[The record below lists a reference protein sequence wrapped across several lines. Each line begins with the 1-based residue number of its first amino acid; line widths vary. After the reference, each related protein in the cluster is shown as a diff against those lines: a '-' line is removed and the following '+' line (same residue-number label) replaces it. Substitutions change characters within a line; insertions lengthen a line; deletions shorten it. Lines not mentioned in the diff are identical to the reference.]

1 MRIQRFLLIIFL
13 PPLLLFFTAVGGVVW
28 LAASESGLT
37 TVCGLLVS
45 TSGGRLAISDLR
57 GRLIGPLSIGELRW
71 RSEDFSITA
80 RGVEL
85 GWTPAALARTRL
97 EISDLRVAT
106 LSVEISDSTELSEL
120 SEPSELSELSEPS
133 EPSKSSE
140 PSESSE
146 SSQSSTLP
154 DDLTLPLAVAVQRIT
169 IRSLYWNGE
178 APVTGLTA
186 RLASDGRWHIV
197 EELSL
202 HAGEVS
208 VTGGAL
214 LDGRAPFALEA
225 RAEVH
230 AKVHAKVRGLLAE
243 RPLAMSIDA
252 GGTLARMALGARA
265 LQGVEGEAHA
275 TLTPFAALPF
285 SEAEAHLRN
294 IDPSAWLADAPHAKL
309 DIVAHLSAGEKDS
322 SIPAGTLFVTNHTPG
337 PLDSQNLPLASA
349 SVRALPD
356 GDALRLEEIVLSL
369 PGGGRLRGDGRWAD
383 AMLTLNLDAR
393 RFDAAHL
400 VSRLFPTHFDG
411 PLTLSLGAERQS
423 ARLEWRD
430 EPIRLTADVE
440 HARGT
445 LTIKSLELAAGEA
458 HLAASGQLETGNGNA
473 FAARGTLRHFDPSL
487 FVKMPAALINADIEA
502 QGRLDPQPVVE
513 GRFSLKD
520 ARYAGL
526 PLGGQGRVSLAWPRV
541 YDADITLFSGTN
553 RLAVTGGFGRPE
565 DSLSVKIDAPR
576 LAPFGIEGA
585 LRGRIDLAGTVQ
597 HPSLTLDLAAPRLG
611 MPELGTLSGLTLQAS
626 LAGEHDSPLD
636 VKLTMERFT
645 RPGKAESAHA
655 VKVRVSGH
663 NRAHRLE
670 ADGEV
675 VASGTASGTTPGQAR
690 QLRLAAEGGFLD
702 DWRWLG
708 QLRELRFTE
717 GGSPPRLNLRRP
729 APLEISTSAWSVGPL
744 ALSGTAPDWTAE
756 LHANADASRFQADA
770 TASGMQFGQIEG
782 RLETSMRGPWQ
793 IATDRLWQGRLR
805 LDVAELSWLGELLG
819 EGWRTGGKLSGVLD
833 IAGTPEQARLSGRL
847 DGSGLAVSL
856 PEQGLRLTNGELAAE
871 FDGGLMRIVRL
882 GFSSALTE
890 PPRALRLA
898 LGEAVGRFAT
908 PGRLDV
914 SGELRIDGSTITK
927 NATENAF
934 LNVRLDRFGA
944 WQLSDQWVALSGAG
958 QISWQAGIPGI
969 SGNVGIDAGYWQLAP
984 TGMPRLSD
992 DVLVKRPETP
1002 EQRGIRPNLDL
1013 DLKADLGRRFL
1024 FRGAGLQTWL
1034 AGDVRL
1040 NARGRDLPRASGTIR
1055 LRDGRFDAY
1064 GQQLDIERG
1073 FLTFQGLLD
1082 DPALDVRAIRKG
1094 LTVEAGVQVG
1104 GTARRPVVRLI
1115 SNPDLP
1121 DTDKLAWLLLGH
1133 GPESMGTGDAALLV
1147 SAAGELLGNDSGGVV
1162 QQLKTTFGIDEL
1174 GVRQGRISGSN
1185 GPMPSSRIA
1194 SGGANAAG
1202 NPDTPNTPD
1211 NDQILSVGKRLSA
1224 NTLLTYEQS
1233 LTKAESIVKLTVNLT
1248 RNIAVIGRA
1257 GSNNALDILYTLTFG
1272 PPPRRD
1278 SRTDTSERNI
1288 PAAK

>member
-1 MRIQRFLLIIFL
+1 MRIQRLLLIIFL
-13 PPLLLFFTAVGGVVW
+13 PLLLLFFTAVGGAVW

-45 TSGGRLAISDLR
+45 TSGGRLAISNLR

-85 GWTPAALARTRL
+85 GWTPAALVQTRL

-106 LSVEISDSTELSEL
+106 LSVEMSDSTK
-120 SEPSELSELSEPS
+120 PSG
-133 EPSKSSE
+133 
-140 PSESSE
+140 
-146 SSQSSTLP
+146 SSTLP
-154 DDLTLPLAVAVQRIT
+154 DDLILPLAVTVQRIT
-169 IRSLYWNGE
+169 IRSLHWNGE
-178 APVTGLTA
+178 APVTELAA

-202 HAGEVS
+202 RAGEVF

-225 RAEVH
+225 H
-230 AKVHAKVRGLLAE
+230 AKARTKVHGLLAE
-243 RPLAMSIDA
+243 HPLAMSLDV
-252 GGTLARMALGARA
+252 GGTLARMDLGARA
-265 LQGVEGEAHA
+265 LQGVEGEARA

-285 SEAEAHLRN
+285 SEVEANLHN

-309 DIVAHLSAGEKDS
+309 DIVAHLSADEKDS
-322 SIPAGTLFVTNHTPG
+322 SIPKGKLLVTNHTPG

-356 GDALRLEEIVLSL
+356 GDAVRLEDIVLSF
-369 PGGGRLRGDGRWAD
+369 PGGSSLRGDGRWAD
-383 AMLTLNLDAR
+383 ATLTLNLDAR
-393 RFDAAHL
+393 RFDAARL
-400 VSRLFPTHFDG
+400 ASNLFPTHFDG

-430 EPIRLTADVE
+430 EHIRLVADAE

-458 HLAASGQLETGNGNA
+458 RLSASGQLETDNRNA
-473 FAARGTLRHFDPSL
+473 FAAKGTLRHFDPSL

-520 ARYAGL
+520 TRYAGL
-526 PLGGQGRVSLAWPRV
+526 PLGGQGRVSLAWPKV
-541 YDADITLFSGTN
+541 YDVDISLFSGTN
-553 RLAVTGGFGRPE
+553 RLAATGSFGRPE
-565 DSLSVKIDAPR
+565 DRLSLQIDAPR
-576 LAPFGIEGA
+576 LAPLGIEGE
-585 LRGRIDLAGTVQ
+585 LRGRIDLAGTIQ

-626 LAGEHDSPLD
+626 LSGEHDSPLD

-655 VKVRVSGH
+655 VKVSVSGS

-670 ADGEV
+670 ADGAV
-675 VASGTASGTTPGQAR
+675 VVSGAAPGQAR
-690 QLRLAAEGGFLD
+690 QLHLAAEGGFLD

-708 QLRELRFTE
+708 QLRDLRFAE
-717 GGSPPRLNLRRP
+717 GDGPPRLTLRRP
-729 APLEISTSAWSVGPL
+729 APLEISPSAWSVGPL
-744 ALSGTAPDWTAE
+744 ALSGTSPDWTAE
-756 LHANADASRFQADA
+756 LRANADASRFQADA
-770 TASGMQFGQIEG
+770 AASGMQFGQIKG
-782 RLETSMRGPWQ
+782 HLETSMRGPWR

-805 LDVAELSWLGELLG
+805 LDVADLSWLGELLG
-819 EGWRTGGKLSGVLD
+819 EGWQAGGKLSGVLD
-833 IAGTPEQARLSGRL
+833 IAGTPEQPRLNGRL

-871 FDGGLMRIVRL
+871 FDGSLMRIIRL

-898 LGEAVGRFAT
+898 LGEAAERFAT

-914 SGELRIDGSTITK
+914 SGELRIDGSKIIK
-927 NATENAF
+927 NAAENAF
-934 LNVRLDRFGA
+934 LDVRLDRFGA
-944 WQLSDQWVALSGAG
+944 WQLSDQWVALSGTGRVA
-958 QISWQAGIPGI
+958 WRTGILGI

-984 TGMPRLSD
+984 TSMPRLSD

-1002 EQRGIRPNLDL
+1002 EQSGTRPNLDL

-1034 AGDVRL
+1034 AGNVRL

-1082 DPALDVRAIRKG
+1082 DPALDVRAMRKG

-1104 GTARRPVVRLI
+1104 GTARRPVVRLV

-1133 GPESMGTGDAALLV
+1133 GPESMGAGDAALLV

-1162 QQLKTTFGIDEL
+1162 QQMKTTFGIDEL
-1174 GVRQGRISGSN
+1174 GVRQGNISGGN
-1185 GPMPSSRIA
+1185 GPVPSSRIV
-1194 SGGANAAG
+1194 SGGANAASA
-1202 NPDTPNTPD
+1202 PNTPD

-1224 NTLLTYEQS
+1224 NTMLAYEQS

-1257 GSNNALDILYTLTFG
+1257 GSDNALDILYTLTFG

-1278 SRTDTSERNI
+1278 SRSDPGERKT